1 MSSSLYEIVEL
12 TNGEVVLRHADDEQ
26 AEPLVRICFSQESL
40 QYLGDAKFAVAKA
53 MIEAGMDAASEG
65 SDVLLDDFVDEEIK
79 DSERV
84 LH

>member
-12 TNGEVVLRHADDEQ
+12 SNGEVVLRHADDTQ
-26 AEPLVRICFSQESL
+26 AEPLVKICFSQESL

-65 SDVLLDDFVDEEIK
+65 SEVLHDDFIEDDIQE
-79 DSERV
+79 SERI

>member
-65 SDVLLDDFVDEEIK
+65 SDALLDDFVDDDIK

>member
-12 TNGEVVLRHADDEQ
+12 TNGEVVLRRVDDEQ

-65 SDVLLDDFVDEEIK
+65 SVLSDDFVDDEIK
-79 DSERV
+79 DIERV